1 MEHYHDWWR
10 APSGMLVCTCGQLHD
25 QSEKEESMPDN
36 AEKLGSYEDT
46 SQFDHDTDML
56 VDGLLSELD
65 ARGVSGAA
73 ALASVRRSLKG
84 RR

>member
-1 MEHYHDWWR
+1 M
-10 APSGMLVCTCGQLHD
+10 A
-25 QSEKEESMPDN
+25 DN
-36 AEKLGSYEDT
+36 AEQLGMYEDRN
-46 SQFDHDTDML
+46 QLDHDTDML

>member
-1 MEHYHDWWR
+1 MTHLHRWR
-10 APSGMLVCTCGQLHD
+10 RTPGGASECPCGA
-25 QSEKEESMPDN
+25 SRRPFKKEVAVADN
-36 AEKLGSYEDT
+36 AEQLGMYEDRN
-46 SQFDHDTDML
+46 QLDHDTDML